1 MHGLYLV
8 SIHIAHSNNVNHC
21 LKRKEIAMKK
31 DKKKKRNILICVLVG
46 SMLAISIVYYYVD
59 SDPIKSLLLG
69 VISSIIASLIFY
81 VFSVLAFDNGS
92 TEIDELKNITQIL
105 SENVTKGVLSIQ
117 GRSEYETHFWISFL
131 RETNKRLV
139 LSGRTL
145 NRWLVHEVKSEF
157 AENLKRILDSK
168 GEIILIIYK
177 DLQEE
182 AEKREKEKLRT
193 FLCENIF
200 PLCVKRS
207 KRSKRVQLKKDIK
220 LTIAEVDVLTYLY
233 NENDNKIIVAPY
245 FQHVD
250 NGNNIMFVLKQDCK
264 YGSAYSRD
272 FQSIIDNASK
282 CKWLDEFIEQ
292 QNDRGQ
298 N

>member
-1 MHGLYLV
+1 
-8 SIHIAHSNNVNHC
+8 
-21 LKRKEIAMKK
+21 MKK

-182 AEKREKEKLRT
+182 AKKKEKGGKMT
-193 FLCENIF
+193 
-200 PLCVKRS
+200 
-207 KRSKRVQLKKDIK
+207 
-220 LTIAEVDVLTYLY
+220 
-233 NENDNKIIVAPY
+233 VAR
-245 FQHVD
+245 
-250 NGNNIMFVLKQDCK
+250 IL
-264 YGSAYSRD
+264 
-272 FQSIIDNASK
+272 
-282 CKWLDEFIEQ
+282 
-292 QNDRGQ
+292 
-298 N
+298 